1 MDNRFGMTVNENNRF
16 SVTDNSWLRYLKPQ
30 DGRVNGMGEKQP
42 GGPPGEKQVGSGD
55 PLRTEVKPRP
65 NDRPSLR
72 DVLMDFS
79 QSTTLHG
86 LRYICLEGAFL
97 ARRLL
102 WLVLFTGCA
111 GVMGYQIIDR
121 ILYYYSWPV
130 TVNVHVNFNASLLF
144 PSVTLCNQNAFRATA
159 ATEAG
164 RYRLI
169 EEMYTKSHDFNAS
182 QLMAYNASNITLDDL
197 YERAAH
203 RREDLIVA
211 CEWQDKSCSAENFT
225 QVFTDHG
232 VCYSFNAADD
242 DPLMVTSAGSDYGL
256 KLTLNVEQYEYMP
269 GPHDAAGVKLLLHDR
284 KEFPKV
290 HELGLA
296 IPTGSHAF
304 IGIQLVSIKNL
315 PKPHGDCGVAESE
328 YYNMYSTDAC
338 QLTCMTKILDEEC
351 GCRHHYMPNVD
362 DTPPICTLEQFYS
375 CYDKIIG
382 DVKVK
387 VRRECGC
394 PIPCF
399 FLIFDPTISFAT
411 TSVYATDKLLSSGV
425 ENLQRRFMEARETT
439 SRMDLSQFDK
449 FNSMESDVQE
459 RLNIL
464 KKVMFEEVETNII
477 EQEQILSSILNDTL
491 ASWDAKMYLYSWQ
504 EYIVQKNFMRV
515 RQAMEERTFNYLAMG
530 FQEFAYQIESKIKQ
544 LANSSISSPEVRQAL
559 HILTLN
565 ELGGRI
571 DLADRA
577 YDNYTQLY
585 DAYFNASPVFRYRYR
600 NESRDDNIYIGP
612 HVLLRQSLLYS
623 PYAVKYSGRVG
634 KDILKFKD
642 ALLRY
647 VDLADTAYYTN
658 TLNMTELHLTNINFM
673 YRGRTYYFSKATFYF
688 ESIDYPLRTL
698 RGRIETF
705 EAYHRSFT
713 THVKEMIDNVAS
725 LKFSLNSLKSSI
737 INNLDG
743 GLGLANNYFT
753 YGNITKLEV
762 ARVLTA
768 PIIYEGISSMKIFFQ
783 EVRSRGQNVYD
794 GWLDLIQSTTDIWSS
809 ILNDEDMTKYYE
821 YKQMTRFLQ
830 NISDVAEEIEA
841 TYMEYRSAF
850 DFRFLVGTADSTF
863 LKSLEDLMELM
874 TAYLHSS
881 KVDSKFIQ
889 ENFLQLDIF
898 YRERSYEQ
906 ITQQVAY
913 DMFSLLCDIGGSMGL
928 FVGASVLTIFELV
941 DLLFDQTV
949 FRLTNRRIS

>member
-1 MDNRFGMTVNENNRF
+1 METILMEERSFFLDR
-16 SVTDNSWLRYLKPQ
+16 PQ
-30 DGRVNGMGEKQP
+30 DGRVNGIGEKQP
-42 GGPPGEKQVGSGD
+42 GVKPVVSGD
-55 PLRTEVKPRP
+55 PLKTEVKPSP

-86 LRYICLEGAFL
+86 LRYICLDGAFL

-121 ILYYYSWPV
+121 IIYYYSWPV

-169 EEMYTKSHDFNAS
+169 EAMYTKSHDFNAS
-182 QLMAYNASNITLDDL
+182 QLLAYNATNITLDNL

-203 RREDLIVA
+203 RKEDLIVA
-211 CEWQDKSCSAENFT
+211 CEWQDKPCSAKNFT

-242 DPLMVTSAGSDYGL
+242 DPLMVTSTGSDYGL

-328 YYNMYSTDAC
+328 YYKMYSTDAC
-338 QLTCMTKILDEEC
+338 QLTCMTKILNEEC
-351 GCRHHYMPNVD
+351 GCRHHFMPSVD
-362 DTPPICTLEQFYS
+362 DTPPICTLDQFYS
-375 CYDKIIG
+375 CYHKIIG
-382 DVKVK
+382 DVKLK
-387 VRRECGC
+387 VRKECGC

-411 TSVYATDKLLSSGV
+411 TSMYATDKLLSSGV
-425 ENLQRRFMEARETT
+425 ENLTTRFMEARETT
-439 SRMDLSQFDK
+439 SRMDRSQFDTFK
-449 FNSMESDVQE
+449 SMESNAQE

-464 KKVMFEEVETNII
+464 KKVMFDEVETNII

-491 ASWDAKMYLYSWQ
+491 ASWKTKMHLYRWQ

-530 FQEFAYQIESKIKQ
+530 FQEFSYQIESKIKQ
-544 LANSSISSPEVRQAL
+544 LANTSISSPDVRQTL
-559 HILTLN
+559 HLLTLN

-585 DAYFNASPVFRYRYR
+585 GAYYNASPVFRYKYLHEDR
-600 NESRDDNIYIGP
+600 NDNIYIGP

-623 PYAVKYSGRVG
+623 AYAVKYSGRVG
-634 KDILKFKD
+634 KDILRFKR
-642 ALLRY
+642 ALQDY
-647 VDLADTAYYTN
+647 VDMADKAYYTQ
-658 TLNMTELHLTNINFM
+658 TLNTTELHLVNIKFLQ
-673 YRGRTYYFSKATFYF
+673 RGRTYFFSKATFYF
-688 ESIDYPLRTL
+688 ESIDYPLRIL
-698 RGRIETF
+698 RERIAAF
-705 EAYHRSFT
+705 EAYHRSFN
-713 THVKEMIDNVAS
+713 THVKEMMDNAAS
-725 LKFSLNSLKSSI
+725 LRFSLNSLKSSI
-737 INNLDG
+737 IDNLDG
-743 GLGLANNYFT
+743 GLGLANNYFK
-753 YGNITKLEV
+753 YGNISKLEV

-768 PIIYEGISSMKIFFQ
+768 PNIYEGISSMKIFFQ

-794 GWLDLIQSTTDIWSS
+794 GWLDLIQSTTAIWSA
-809 ILNDEDMTKYYE
+809 ILNDEDMLKYYE
-821 YKQMTRFLQ
+821 FKNMTRFLQ
-830 NISDVAEEIEA
+830 NISDVAKEIETA
-841 TYMEYRSAF
+841 YMEYRSSF

-874 TAYLHSS
+874 TSYLLTS
-881 KVDSKFIQ
+881 KVDTTFIQ

-913 DMFSLLCDIGGSMGL
+913 DMFALLCDIGGSMGL
-928 FVGASVLTIFELV
+928 FVGASVLTMFELV

-949 FRLTNRRIS
+949 FRLSNRRIS